1 MRSVGQWPRA
11 SVALW
16 GRGGARRRGTGG
28 GGGGSRRGSVP
39 AGQSAA
45 RCHRRSGP
53 APAAAALRTA
63 ERRWG
68 KQKQNPAAWRGQRRV
83 SKTDHPA

>member
-28 GGGGSRRGSVP
+28 GGAVRGAAPCPRGRALRGVT
-39 AGQSAA
+39 AA
-45 RCHRRSGP
+45 RARRQRLRRS
-53 APAAAALRTA
+53 ALPSGA
-63 ERRWG
+63 GEN
-68 KQKQNPAAWRGQRRV
+68 K
-83 SKTDHPA
+83 SKTRRPGAGSGA